1 MRIDDLPSPGQLS
14 NGIKLRIEAAKAI
27 SSIELTAARTP
38 GGKVSGAAIAV
49 AFFTACAD
57 ALAGFVDTTT
67 PTMAGATGVA
77 VSAVKVT
84 LDFVGTDMDEGVVP
98 AAAAFALN
106 NGGTVTAVAWGTA
119 GDAGKLVL
127 TTTGAAAADELTY
140 TKPSSG
146 ALRDKAGNQ
155 VASGVNTLS

>member
-1 MRIDDLPSPGQLS
+1 MRIDDLPSPGLLS

-38 GGKVSGAAIAV
+38 GNKVSGAATAQ

-57 ALAGFVDTTT
+57 ALDDFVSAAVV
-67 PTMAGATGVA
+67 TMTGAAGVA
-77 VSAVKVT
+77 VSAIKVT
-84 LDFVGTDMDEGVVP
+84 LDFAGDTMDESVVP

-119 GDAGKLVL
+119 GDA
-127 TTTGAAAADELTY
+127 
-140 TKPSSG
+140 
-146 ALRDKAGNQ
+146 
-155 VASGVNTLS
+155 SGVNTLA